1 LEKIMIQL
9 TDELRKALSEHPDVP
24 VRLVDAAT
32 QKTFVIIPAEMFDR
46 LTSLFSNDLDP
57 RIGMA
62 VMNRVMEDDDKED
75 PLLESYQPEAS

>member
-1 LEKIMIQL
+1 MIEL
-9 TDELRKALSEHPDVP
+9 SDELRQALSKHPDEP

-32 QKTFVIIPAEMFDR
+32 QKTFVIVTTEVYDR
-46 LTSLFSNDLDP
+46 LAKLLSDDLDP

-62 VMNRVMEDDDKED
+62 MMNRVMEDDDKED